1 MQPDHL
7 NALAIHAFYCGEH
20 DAGRRACDRLLGLE
34 IDERLERQTRA
45 NRTWYTPRLADL
57 IPVTFARIEIEPA
70 APGWSL
76 FNPTVISHAGRL
88 LAIVRSSNYRIDE
101 AGRYVIPPEDGDRI
115 RTVNLLVDLDADLRP
130 SSRREITL
138 PDYERSGYPVEG
150 FEDCRLRATPT
161 GLAVSAT
168 VRDAAGWDGRCRIAT
183 ADLDPATGALSRMRI
198 LEWEGLGH
206 HEKNWA
212 PIEGRQGWLYASRHG
227 GHTVSVQADAGLPGV
242 YEVLRHGTAPRLAG
256 GFRGGSQLVRV
267 RDGWLTVVHEVAV
280 MESGRRAYEHRF
292 LWFDDSLTLARWSP
306 LFAFREP
313 RSIEFAAGLARH
325 GDGRLVVTFGV
336 RDAEAW
342 TADLSEDDV
351 CRLLAPVS

>member
-1 MQPDHL
+1 MQHEHL

-130 SSRREITL
+130 SNRREITL

-183 ADLDPATGALSRMRI
+183 ADLDPATGALSKMRI

-212 PIEGRQGWLYASRHG
+212 PIEGRAGWLYASRHG

-242 YEVLRHGTAPRLAG
+242 YEVLRHGAAPRLAD

-313 RSIEFAAGLARH
+313 RAIEFASGLARH

-342 TADLSEDDV
+342 TADLSEVDV
-351 CRLLAPVS
+351 CQLLAPVS